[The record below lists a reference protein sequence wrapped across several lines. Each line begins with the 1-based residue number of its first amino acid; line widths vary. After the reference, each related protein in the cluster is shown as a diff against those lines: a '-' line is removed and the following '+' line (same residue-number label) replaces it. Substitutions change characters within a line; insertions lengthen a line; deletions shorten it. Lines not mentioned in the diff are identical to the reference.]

1 MFITFISIVLSLA
14 FPSAV
19 IYDIHRIHKGKQ
31 QYELCDTIESVCTVE
46 RY

>member
-1 MFITFISIVLSLA
+1 MIITFISIILSIA

-19 IYDIHRIHKGKQ
+19 IYDIHRIHKENQ
-31 QYELCDTIESVCTVE
+31 QYSICDTIESVCTVE